1 MESNKTK
8 EINLIK
14 VGAICLSVIVVLTGL
29 ILLPFAVPL
38 EKVSDSYTVEL
49 GDEISAEITDYVTG
63 FTPGIW
69 ISNLD
74 VTDVNTQ
81 QVGEYTATVKQGFHN
96 HVFDV
101 KVVDTTAPVLHF
113 FEETFYLKENE
124 KYNTD
129 HFVKEAIDLS
139 NEVSVFVSEGNLKT
153 VKDSDICIGESGVY
167 VLTFLARDKSG
178 NESVYNLSV
187 TVDTAPV
194 IAGMKDYYVVPGTT
208 LDYLEF
214 ITASDTVDGDMTGN
228 VRTDASDVDLSSVGS
243 YELLYICE
251 DSYGLSSTEEVAVH
265 VMEAIDIQELINHH
279 EIHRLDEIIVG
290 AYNLYDIGVYE
301 GKTMEEMYEI
311 MHPTAIR
318 IAPSSNS
325 YGSGFI
331 LEITDEEIIIG
342 TCQHVVKSNQ
352 TVDVWFFDGTKVN
365 GTVVSTVYKYDLGFV
380 SVKRENVPKELMDQL
395 YTVHIDKGYW
405 DSLDNEADLEVGVRC
420 INDKGQVWRDRKG
433 KLVYKAG
440 QTDLMWRSLPQ
451 VTRVSTT
458 LFHGASGSGLFDI
471 NGNFMG
477 VATYII
483 SGSKRYESYCS
494 TVETFCDAYEEVFE
508 RQIYYQ

>member
-1 MESNKTK
+1 MENNKTK

-14 VGAICLSVIVVLTGL
+14 VGAICLSVIIALTVL
-29 ILLPFAVPL
+29 ILLPFAIPL
-38 EKVSDSYTVEL
+38 ERVSDSYIVEL
-49 GDEISAEITDYVTG
+49 GDEISIEITDYVTG

-69 ISNLD
+69 ISSLD
-74 VTDVNTQ
+74 VTGVDSQ
-81 QVGEYTATVKQGFHN
+81 QVGEYKATVKQGFHT
-96 HVFDV
+96 HEYHI
-101 KVVDTTAPVLHF
+101 KVQDTTAPVLHF
-113 FEETFYLKENE
+113 YEEPFYLEENE
-124 KYNTD
+124 KYNTE

-139 NEVSVFVSEGNLKT
+139 NEVAVFVSEGNEKT
-153 VKDSDICIGESGVY
+153 AKASNVCIGESGVH

-194 IAGMKDYYVVPGTT
+194 ITGMKDYYVVPGTT
-208 LDYLEF
+208 LNYLEF
-214 ITASDTVDGDMTGN
+214 ITASDTVDGDVTGN
-228 VRTDASDVDLSSVGS
+228 LRTDASGVDLSSVGS

-251 DSYGLSSTEEVAVH
+251 DSYGLSSTEEVSVN
-265 VMEAIDIQELINHH
+265 VMEAIDIQELINYHK
-279 EIHRLDEIIVG
+279 IHRLNEIIVG

-301 GKTMEEMYEI
+301 GKTIEEMYEI

-331 LEITDEEIIIG
+331 LEIKDEEIIIG
-342 TCQHVVKSNQ
+342 TCQHVLKSNEI
-352 TVDVWFFDGTKVN
+352 VEIAFFDGTKVK
-365 GTVVSTVYKYDLGFV
+365 GTVVDTVWKYDLGFV
-380 SVKRENVPKELMDQL
+380 SVKREDVPLELMDRL

-405 DSLDNEADLEVGVRC
+405 DNLENNADLELGVRC

-440 QTDLMWRSLPQ
+440 QTDLMWRSLPE
-451 VTRVSTT
+451 VTRVSNT

-471 NGNFMG
+471 HGNFMG
-477 VATYII
+477 VATYVI

-508 RQIYYQ
+508 KQIYYH